1 MKKHLSILLTLC
13 MLISVVAAMFVI
25 APSAEEA
32 PRAKSVYLKNPD
44 GNVAI
49 RDGADLTTLCDG
61 KKHFEYE
68 GVANFNNPGIVLVH
82 NVEYA
87 TPQEKADWDYAN
99 LVIELDK
106 GTMVDAVNVTFFT
119 YWSAMI
125 GIPNEADVII
135 SYSDDGGENFSELKK
150 FSMEDDDIS
159 SGVHILDKY
168 FYLDQVITCDAIMVS
183 MPFGEKDPSWQ
194 DGWAML
200 EWFAFTELS
209 AGLKLDYENADEESS
224 EPEVSVEPYVQAA
237 PDYESYG
244 YTLKQSDDFFVS
256 HFNEVYDGAS
266 VIMTK
271 EYANCDYWLHIAF
284 APVEGQEGM
293 YQVTAMQN
301 GLTDGSASTPF
312 EIPEGGFVWCMHSG
326 TDNSATGGI
335 NYNTATITHAIEVG
349 KSLDVGRVVC
359 FENVDFEGEDVHSV
373 NGLTV
378 MWYDSGYQF
387 NSKIHIMLN
396 DGEDMPSDE
405 SSEDVSSEEPSVA
418 PESSD
423 DEDSNEEESSV
434 SPESKD
440 ESSNVPATNDQSGSF
455 PWWIIIAVVAV
466 VVIAVVVFIIIK
478 KKKQ

>member
-44 GNVAI
+44 GNVVF

-61 KKHFEYE
+61 KKHFEYD

-99 LVIELDK
+99 IVIELDK
-106 GTMVDAVNVTFFT
+106 NTMVDTVNVTFFT

-135 SYSDDGGENFSELKK
+135 SYSDDGENFSELKR
-150 FSMEDDDIS
+150 FSMEDDDITG
-159 SGVHILDKY
+159 GVYILDKY
-168 FYLDQVITCDAIMVS
+168 FYLDKVITCDAIMVS

-224 EPEVSVEPYVQAA
+224 EPEESKEPYVEAA

-256 HFNEVYDGAS
+256 HFNALYDGAS
-266 VIMTK
+266 VIMTE
-271 EYANCDYWLHIAF
+271 EYEGGEYWLHIAF

-301 GLTDGSASTPF
+301 GLTDGSATTPL
-312 EIPEGGFVWCMHSG
+312 EIPEGGFVWCTHSG

-335 NYNTATITHAIEVG
+335 NYNTSTITHAIEIG
-349 KSLDVGRVVC
+349 KSLDIGRIVC

-373 NGLTV
+373 NGLTT
-378 MWYDSGYQF
+378 MWYDSSYVF

-405 SSEDVSSEEPSVA
+405 SSEEPSQEPSTEPDESSETPDESEDESSTA
-418 PESSD
+418 PENS
-423 DEDSNEEESSV
+423 
-434 SPESKD
+434 D
-440 ESSNVPATNDQSGSF
+440 ESSNVPVASDENGSF
-455 PWWIIIAVVAV
+455 SWWIIIVVVAV
-466 VVIAVVVFIIIK
+466 VAIAVVVFIIIK
-478 KKKQ
+478 KKN